1 MGGDDCIGSV
11 LQVKLSIRLR
21 RECRWVGE
29 KEGGRESRDRV
40 GRRGKE
46 GRRGVREVEY
56 SIMLYIV
63 RMLYTEIVLERSTAG
78 IP

>member
-1 MGGDDCIGSV
+1 MGDDDCIGSV
-11 LQVKLSIRLR
+11 LQVKLSIRLK

-29 KEGGRESRDRV
+29 RRESRDRV

-46 GRRGVREVEY
+46 GRRGVGEVEY
-56 SIMLYIV
+56 SIMLFIV
-63 RMLYTEIVLERSTAG
+63 CMLYTEIVLERSTAG